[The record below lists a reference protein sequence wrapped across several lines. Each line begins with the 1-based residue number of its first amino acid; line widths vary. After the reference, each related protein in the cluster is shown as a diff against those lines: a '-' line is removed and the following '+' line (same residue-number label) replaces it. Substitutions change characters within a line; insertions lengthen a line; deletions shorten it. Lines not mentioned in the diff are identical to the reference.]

1 MTANQI
7 RADGAVIA
15 IATGLALILMLHH
28 PTSFEAGHD
37 DGLLLSDWSNGFVH
51 AAMIGCLLS
60 LAVGLDGVKRRLD
73 ETRILTRAGALL
85 LGAGFLALAGAA
97 VVNGFATGRLLAST
111 SDPVIREAGGR
122 AFWALNQSFTALG
135 TMLVALGAAAWSPGL
150 WRLSNA
156 GRVAAA
162 LGVALLGLALWR
174 TTTDGGFGLQVAVA
188 AMAAFA
194 LWSLAVAT
202 VMILIG
208 RKEDAQ

>member
-1 MTANQI
+1 MTANPT

-28 PTSFEAGHD
+28 PTSLEAGRD
-37 DGLLLSDWSNGFVH
+37 DGLLLGDWSNGFVH
-51 AAMIGCLLS
+51 AAMIGCLLA
-60 LAVGLDGVKRRLD
+60 LAIGLDGVKRQLD

-97 VVNGFATGRLLAST
+97 LVNGFATGRLFAAT

-122 AFWALNQSFTALG
+122 AFWALNQSLTALG
-135 TMLVALGAAAWSPGL
+135 TMLVAVGAAAWSPGL

-162 LGVALLGLALWR
+162 LGVGLLGLALWH
-174 TTTDGGFGLQVAVA
+174 TTTDGGFGLHIAVA

-194 LWSLAVAT
+194 LWSLAVAA
-202 VMILIG
+202 VMILAG
-208 RKEDAQ
+208 PQEDAR

>member
-1 MTANQI
+1 MTANQT
-7 RADGAVIA
+7 RADGAI
-15 IATGLALILMLHH
+15 IATATGFALFLMLHH
-28 PTSFEAGHD
+28 PTSLSTGPD
-37 DGLLLSDWSNGFVH
+37 DGQLLSDWSNGFVH
-51 AAMIGCLLS
+51 AAMIGCLLA

-73 ETRILTRAGALL
+73 ETRTLTRAGALL

-111 SDPVIREAGGR
+111 SDPVIREAGGP
-122 AFWALNQSFTALG
+122 AFWALNQSLTALG

-150 WRLSNA
+150 WRLSSA

-162 LGVALLGLALWR
+162 AGVALLALAVWH

-194 LWSLAVAT
+194 LWSLTVAA
-202 VMILIG
+202 VMILAG
-208 RKEDAQ
+208 RKEDVQ